1 MVLHRHNDITLQ
13 NDAVSVPQFIG
24 TVIHATNVQRHL
36 LLGNRNTTNLIS
48 PTCIRFRSKNLIEVL
63 KRFPNGVTLCK
74 LTIRFPDD
82 SIRVRRSDGAVDKEI
97 AHRWGQEASAM
108 RRLSDKE
115 LEVVFKNGW
124 KPSEYLSNK

>member
-48 PTCIRFRSKNLIEVL
+48 HTCIRFGFKTPIEV
-63 KRFPNGVTLCK
+63 
-74 LTIRFPDD
+74 
-82 SIRVRRSDGAVDKEI
+82 
-97 AHRWGQEASAM
+97 
-108 RRLSDKE
+108 
-115 LEVVFKNGW
+115 
-124 KPSEYLSNK
+124 